1 MSESVMGGPGRI
13 DRFVERLDAFG
24 PDLDRWPTAD
34 AVEARALL
42 AGSDEARVLHADA
55 EHLRDLVADA
65 AQADAPNG
73 FVFRVVGEVAARRA
87 DRLGWLFGSPG
98 RAGLVTVGFCVA
110 ALALGVALGAVS
122 DRAQALDGD
131 LDLGAPFA
139 LSLADSDF

>member
-1 MSESVMGGPGRI
+1 MSEFGMGGSGRI
-13 DRFVERLDAFG
+13 DRFVERLDAHG
-24 PDLDRWPTAD
+24 PDLDRWPA
-34 AVEARALL
+34 AEAGEARAVLE
-42 AGSDEARVLHADA
+42 SSVEARVLHADA
-55 EHLRDLVADA
+55 THLSDLVAEA
-65 AQADAPNG
+65 AEADIPNG

-98 RAGLVTVGFCVA
+98 RAGLVTAGFCVA

-139 LSLADSDF
+139 LSLADSEF